1 MAKKELRIN
10 QIEAAFRK
18 SQSDSKRL
26 REKRDVLQKET
37 NGVEAD
43 YNYILE
49 YLVKPYAVKRR
60 FEFRDLTDESIEKV
74 IDPMLRDASQAK
86 PLRSEVQRLR
96 TQVQE
101 LQHDMLAKVNKV
113 DTISDDQFAKGFRS
127 LASTIKSFTRSIR
140 FVAQVNIIKVL
151 ESLVLLNNV
160 APHHWNG
167 RVRKKTLT
175 EAWIWSILI
184 CLVFKNPYTIFGEH
198 CKALNGAWVQV
209 YGAEHDHDWPSD
221 SVQCEAWRVKTV
233 EQLVKQTSQDTIAH
247 GESGPS
253 PEGLTASVI
262 EIRTLVTTV
271 IAGHFEMLS
280 PGYKVSEVNLIVDK
294 AFALAIRMSLQ
305 RSRFQVTYPAI
316 GAEFKEE
323 KMLSADDDNDDD
335 EGMGLGVVAFIIN
348 PGLTKWG
355 DVHGEHYDHCC
366 EIVPALVKVE
376 PKGPGPDFEE
386 EDYTGA
392 DAEPGIKQEPEWLF

>member
-1 MAKKELRIN
+1 M
-10 QIEAAFRK
+10 
-18 SQSDSKRL
+18 
-26 REKRDVLQKET
+26 
-37 NGVEAD
+37 
-43 YNYILE
+43 
-49 YLVKPYAVKRR
+49 
-60 FEFRDLTDESIEKV
+60 
-74 IDPMLRDASQAK
+74 
-86 PLRSEVQRLR
+86 
-96 TQVQE
+96 
-101 LQHDMLAKVNKV
+101 
-113 DTISDDQFAKGFRS
+113 
-127 LASTIKSFTRSIR
+127 
-140 FVAQVNIIKVL
+140 
-151 ESLVLLNNV
+151 
-160 APHHWNG
+160 
-167 RVRKKTLT
+167 T

-209 YGAEHDHDWPSD
+209 YGAEHDHDWPSA

-233 EQLVKQTSQDTIAH
+233 EQLVEQTSRDSIAH

-323 KMLSADDDNDDD
+323 KMLSADDDDD
-335 EGMGLGVVAFIIN
+335 EEMGLGVVAFIIN

-376 PKGPGPDFEE
+376 PKSPGPDFEE
-386 EDYTGA
+386 DDYTGA